1 MHEFMVNN
9 IEANLSLAA
18 PNQVNSGIEWYMR
31 GNMILRDIQEETGH
45 SLNHV
50 AAAMAHI
57 SPRLSWTANVKGTW
71 AVCLG
76 LPTLSGIMLRSYE
89 MAANA
94 LNSSDPL
101 ATLNGPKTSRFAKN
115 LLLLDMN
122 AVTCDVWALRGA
134 GVPDLKLDGS
144 KKGLMNYAA
153 VERAFQEVAR
163 NHNLL
168 PAHLQAIVWTV
179 VRDNWK
185 RGN

>member
-1 MHEFMVNN
+1 MHDFMVNN
-9 IEANLSLAA
+9 IEANLSLAT
-18 PNQVNSGIEWYMR
+18 PNQVNSGIEWYLR
-31 GNMILRDIQEETGH
+31 GNLILRDIQEETGH

-76 LPTLSGIMLRSYE
+76 LPTLSGIMLRSWN

-101 ATLNGPKTSRFAKN
+101 ATLNGPKVKNFSKN

-122 AVTCDVWALRGA
+122 AVTVDVWALRGA
-134 GVPDLKLDGS
+134 GVAELDI
-144 KKGLMNYAA
+144 KRKGTYEA

-168 PAHLQAIVWTV
+168 PAHTQAIVWTV